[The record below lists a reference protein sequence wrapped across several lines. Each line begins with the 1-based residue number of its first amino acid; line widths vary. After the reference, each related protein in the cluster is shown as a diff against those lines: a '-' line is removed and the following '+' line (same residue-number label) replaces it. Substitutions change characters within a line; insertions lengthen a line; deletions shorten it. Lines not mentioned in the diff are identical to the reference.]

1 MSPRTFPRDTTAEIL
16 LLLPV
21 KSLVRFKLVSSSWWS
36 LISDPFFRRTH
47 FNRAIQNP
55 ELCSQKALLSTSS
68 RFMFFDPEESFE
80 VDGNS
85 VVDLL
90 FPAETRHPHLRIV
103 GSCNG
108 LVCLVSSRSRDFFL
122 WNPST
127 RDCNELP
134 DACSPQGNRYAYG
147 FGYDSFSD
155 DYKVVL
161 VTDYTYVKRLYLEPL
176 PQFQKKVAIFS
187 LKKNSWKIIR
197 EINEAVHNLCRN
209 SFEPFPGSTFL
220 NGGIHW
226 RTRSIR
232 DRNYNEVIT
241 AFDLAEEIFY
251 LVPTPPHSHYLR
263 YFNSGLGVL
272 GGCLCLIYACFSDPY
287 PFELWVMKEYG
298 VEASWTKLCRLL
310 NPDDTFLYGGHHLSV
325 SHKVFYEP
333 LCMCTSKENAFILIR
348 STKEVIR
355 FNERGEVLEKVGIC
369 DDSDKCEGIAFV
381 ESIASVNHP

>member
-1 MSPRTFPRDTTAEIL
+1 MSPRTIPRDTTAEIL

-36 LISDPFFRRTH
+36 LISDPFFRRTY

-68 RFMFFDPEESFE
+68 RFMFFDPEESFG

-85 VVDLL
+85 VVDLR

-127 RDCNELP
+127 GDCNELP
-134 DACSPQGNRYAYG
+134 DACSPLGN
-147 FGYDSFSD
+147 
-155 DYKVVL
+155 
-161 VTDYTYVKRLYLEPL
+161 
-176 PQFQKKVAIFS
+176 
-187 LKKNSWKIIR
+187 
-197 EINEAVHNLCRN
+197 
-209 SFEPFPGSTFL
+209 
-220 NGGIHW
+220 
-226 RTRSIR
+226 
-232 DRNYNEVIT
+232 
-241 AFDLAEEIFY
+241 
-251 LVPTPPHSHYLR
+251 R

-310 NPDDTFLYGGHHLSV
+310 NPDDHTFLYGGHHLSV

-333 LCMCTSKENAFILIR
+333 LCMCTSKDNAFILIR